1 MIDNDPQNTLE
12 FSSQSWRLSAPA
24 ACLLLLLAALF
35 WGIGNVPSKTVL
47 DEIGPLTT
55 ASYRCSFAAIL
66 ILPMLWLERGCLT
79 SIAWWE
85 SAFPVAVCFAV
96 AITLQHLAFQTTTVT
111 NASFLISTCT
121 VLTPIFAWVFLR
133 EPPGR
138 TVIVAA
144 VLTIL
149 GTAFMS
155 GAWAGL
161 STVATGD
168 IYCVLSAVFYSA
180 WFVTLGKH
188 SSKFGNPIS
197 ITFLFCA
204 VTAAIVSPFAYF
216 LEAPTISASLRS
228 SPEIA
233 YLVVFSTV
241 AAFGL
246 SSIAQARVSASIA
259 VILTSAESVFG
270 AATASIFLGEDLAG
284 TGLLGAGFIVVA
296 ILLVAA
302 SLRIRSGS
310 CNRAWWSV
318 AIVS

>member
-1 MIDNDPQNTLE
+1 MNDIEPKNSPE
-12 FSSQSWRLSAPA
+12 FDSQSLRMTAPA

-35 WGIGNVPSKTVL
+35 WGVGNVPSKTVL

-55 ASYRCSFAAIL
+55 ASFRCSFTAIL
-66 ILPMLWLERGCLT
+66 ILPMLWLERGCLS
-79 SIAWWE
+79 SIAWWK
-85 SAFPVAVCFAV
+85 SAFPVAVCFAA
-96 AITLQHLAFQTTTVT
+96 AITLQHVAFQTTTVT

-121 VLTPIFAWVFLR
+121 VLTPIFAWFYLQ
-133 EPPGR
+133 EPPSR

-144 VLTIL
+144 ILTVL

-204 VTAAIVSPFAYF
+204 VTAAIVSPFAY
-216 LEAPTISASLRS
+216 LIETPTISASLRA

-246 SSIAQARVSASIA
+246 SSIAQARVSASVA

-270 AATASIFLGEDLAG
+270 AATASIFLGEDLVG
-284 TGLLGAGFIVVA
+284 TGLLGAGFIIAA

-302 SLRIRSGS
+302 SLRSSSSSG
-310 CNRAWWSV
+310 NRVWWST